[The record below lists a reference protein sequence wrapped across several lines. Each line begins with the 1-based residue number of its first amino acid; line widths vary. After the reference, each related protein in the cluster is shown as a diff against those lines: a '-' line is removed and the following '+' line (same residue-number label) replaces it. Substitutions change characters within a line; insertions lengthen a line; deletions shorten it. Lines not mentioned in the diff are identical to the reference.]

1 MKIAELVENWKIG
14 TAPITLNHIHNN
26 NINIAIYNRD
36 IHILEKEINSLK
48 QKDIRCTSNGDINVI
63 LSEFQKVVKLD
74 TNSLLLKDI
83 QNLLFSFQEITK
95 RKSFKLLLTSVTT
108 NMCKRF
114 HMDCNSLRM
123 LCTYSGPGTLWLTE
137 DNINRKAL
145 DSHGNN
151 KAIVIDPKHIQ
162 QTKTGAVIIL
172 KGNKYSEQGVQGVVH
187 RSPTIE
193 ENGEKRLL
201 LRIDTN

>member
-1 MKIAELVENWKIG
+1 MKVAELVKNWEVG
-14 TAPITLNHIHNN
+14 TTPIILNQIHDSYV
-26 NINIAIYNRD
+26 NITIYNRD
-36 IHILEKEINSLK
+36 IHALEKEINSLK
-48 QKDIRCTSNGDINVI
+48 QKKIRCTSNGDINVI
-63 LSEFQKVVKLD
+63 LNELQEVVQLNQ
-74 TNSLLLKDI
+74 NSFLLKDI

-95 RKSFKLLLTSVTT
+95 KKNFNLFLATVTT

-137 DNINRKAL
+137 ENINREAL
-145 DSHGNN
+145 DSYENN
-151 KAIVIDPKHIQ
+151 EAIVIDLKHIQ

-172 KGNKYSEQGVQGVVH
+172 KGNKYSEQGIQGVVH

-193 ENGEKRLL
+193 ESGEKRLL
-201 LRIDTN
+201 LRIDIN